1 MVIDCLIIIKPWLE
15 KILSGEK
22 DMEIRGSCTHKRGVI
37 GLIESGSRDIKG
49 FATVSDC
56 LELDKQTFDGSV
68 ERHQIWGDVWDK
80 LPYKRKFGWILKNP
94 VRLEKPI
101 KYMHPRGAVVWVKV
115 DLPVEVKNGRMY
127 INGREI
133 GERAER

>member
-1 MVIDCLIIIKPWLE
+1 
-15 KILSGEK
+15 
-22 DMEIRGSCTHKRGVI
+22 MEIRGSRTHKRGVI

>member
-1 MVIDCLIIIKPWLE
+1 MVIDCLILIKPWLE

-22 DMEIRGSCTHKRGVI
+22 DMEIRGCSTHKRGVI
-37 GLIESGSRDIKG
+37 GLIESGSGEIKG

-56 LELDKQTFDGSV
+56 LELDKQTFGSSI
-68 ERHQIWGDVWDK
+68 ERHQIRGDVWDK

-101 KYMHPRGAVVWVKV
+101 KYKHPRGAVIWVKV
-115 DLPVEVKNGRMY
+115 DLPV
-127 INGREI
+127 
-133 GERAER
+133 